1 MSSETIID
9 ESTIDATLSPFRTRW
24 GSEFSAHEG
33 NPDFVLSLARGLR
46 VIEFLER
53 HPDGLTIAE
62 ISRHTALSRAAVR
75 RLLITLH
82 LLGYIQSDARKY
94 RLRHDAL
101 RIQP

>member
-1 MSSETIID
+1 MSTETIIE
-9 ESTIDATLSPFRTRW
+9 ESTTAEALSPFRTRW

-46 VIEFLER
+46 VIEFLEG

-75 RLLITLH
+75 RLLITLQ
-82 LLGYIQSDARKY
+82 LLGYIEADVRKY
-94 RLRHDAL
+94 RLRHAGL
-101 RIQP
+101 RKQA

>member
-1 MSSETIID
+1 MSIETIID
-9 ESTIDATLSPFRTRW
+9 ESTTGATLSPFRTRW
-24 GSEFSAHEG
+24 GSEFSAYEG
-33 NPDFVLSLARGLR
+33 NPDFVLSLARGLH

-82 LLGYIQSDARKY
+82 LLGYIRSDLRKY
-94 RLRHDAL
+94 RLRRGAL
-101 RIQP
+101 RMQP

>member
-1 MSSETIID
+1 MSTETIS
-9 ESTIDATLSPFRTRW
+9 EGSTTDATVSPFRTRW

-46 VIEFLER
+46 VMEFLEG

-82 LLGYIQSDARKY
+82 LLGYIKADLRKY
-94 RLRHDAL
+94 RLRHGAL
-101 RIQP
+101 RMQP